1 MTMPLAPD
9 LDRLAQLLARLES
22 QSSIPTLSE
31 DVADLF
37 ATEADGTS
45 MVLLVDDPKR
55 APEVWDVAVVLPE
68 VLATLRSPPITAVAD
83 LDASRALAAQYDI
96 RRFPALLFRR
106 GAGFIGVIEG
116 MRDWDS
122 FGAAIERMSK
132 APVQR
137 APGIGIPVR
146 SSTPDSCGGSPA

>member
-1 MTMPLAPD
+1 MTQPLAPD
-9 LDRLAQLLARLES
+9 LDRLAQLLLRLGDQHS
-22 QSSIPTLSE
+22 LPTLTE

-37 ATEADGTS
+37 AIEADDTT

-68 VLATLRSPPITAVAD
+68 VLATLRNPPISAVAD
-83 LDASRALAAQYDI
+83 LAASRALAARYDI
-96 RRFPALLFRR
+96 RRFPSLLFRR
-106 GAGFIGVIEG
+106 GAEFVGTIEG

-122 FGAAIERMSK
+122 FGPAIDRMRQS
-132 APVQR
+132 PVQR

-146 SSTPDSCGGSPA
+146 ASTPDSCGGSPA

>member
-1 MTMPLAPD
+1 MTQALAPD
-9 LDRLAQLLARLES
+9 LDRLAQLLERLGDQHS
-22 QSSIPTLSE
+22 LPTLTE

-37 ATEADGTS
+37 ATEADDTT

-68 VLATLRSPPITAVAD
+68 VLATLRSPPISAVAD
-83 LDASRALAAQYDI
+83 LAASRALAARYDI

-106 GAGFIGVIEG
+106 GAEFVGVIEG

-122 FGAAIERMSK
+122 FGPAIERMSQ
-132 APVQR
+132 AQVQR

-146 SSTPDSCGGSPA
+146 ASTSDSCGGSPA